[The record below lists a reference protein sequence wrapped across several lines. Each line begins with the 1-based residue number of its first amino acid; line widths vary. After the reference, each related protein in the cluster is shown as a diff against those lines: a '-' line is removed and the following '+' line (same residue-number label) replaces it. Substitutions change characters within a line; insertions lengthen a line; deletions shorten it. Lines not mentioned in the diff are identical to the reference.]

1 MNEKVKLVLCK
12 IDFDNSKIT
21 QLFKY
26 YQAEVIQLIDSII
39 SYVTYIYKLYN
50 PILNWIYYELGREE
64 QD

>member
-1 MNEKVKLVLCK
+1 MKKLNWYYAK

-50 PILNWIYYELGREE
+50 PILN
-64 QD
+64 